1 MNLSL
6 CSECYCMTKTIKGK
20 CGKCKKTKYH
30 RPTKGSLASDYQ
42 DVHLNDHKTLL
53 TDEEVRRGQSY

>member
-1 MNLSL
+1 MA
-6 CSECYCMTKTIKGK
+6 KTKGK
-20 CGKCKKTKYH
+20 SKKIKYI
-30 RPTKGSLASDYQ
+30 PIKGSLASDYQ